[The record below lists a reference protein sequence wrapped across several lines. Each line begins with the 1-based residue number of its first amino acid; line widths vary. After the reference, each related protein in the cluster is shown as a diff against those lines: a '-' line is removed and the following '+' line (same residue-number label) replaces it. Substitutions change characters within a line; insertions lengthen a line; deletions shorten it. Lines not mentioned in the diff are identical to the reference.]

1 MADPA
6 PSASPSRFP
15 RRLRNRI
22 VVRIG
27 LLVAGLAVA
36 VGLSTYA
43 IVSDTLEREK
53 ERSAEEQFR
62 SNASALDAA
71 LGTGADV
78 DPLAV
83 LTSLR
88 PEVRAGELLWAHGRW
103 FAASSQL
110 RPEDLPAAL
119 VGAVQAGEPASARF
133 ESTSG
138 PLLAFGAPLDGGRR
152 YFEVFD
158 LQELED
164 TLGTLRR
171 ALAASGL
178 LATLAAVAVAWL
190 IARRVTAP
198 LEGVANA
205 ATRIASGDL
214 DVRMAGSDDR
224 DLGRIAAS
232 FNRMADTLQARL
244 ARESRFAADV
254 SHELRSPMT
263 TLVNAAT
270 VLQRRR
276 HELSGDGQEAL
287 DLLVGDV
294 ERFERIIADLTEMS
308 KHDAGTIRPEREVLP
323 AAAVRDAIRRIS
335 GSVPVEVHDGAEGA
349 LVLVDL
355 QLLERVLHT
364 VLENADAYAGGACA
378 IHVDADEA
386 SVLVHVDDEG
396 PGVPVDERERIF
408 ERFAR
413 GVHGERRTTADGSGL
428 GLSLASENMRALG
441 GSVTV
446 GDNPGGTGARFT
458 LSLPR
463 AGA

>member
-1 MADPA
+1 M
-6 PSASPSRFP
+6 
-15 RRLRNRI
+15 
-22 VVRIG
+22 VRIG
-27 LLVAGLAVA
+27 LLVAALAVA
-36 VGLSTYA
+36 VGTSTYA
-43 IVSDTLEREK
+43 IVSDTLVREK

-62 SNASALDAA
+62 SNATVLDNALDA
-71 LGTGADV
+71 GGDV
-78 DPLAV
+78 DERAV

-88 PEVRAGELLWAHGRW
+88 PEVRAGELLYADGRW

-110 RPEDLPAAL
+110 RPEDLPVGL
-119 VGAVQAGEPASARF
+119 VGSVQAGEPASARF
-133 ESTSG
+133 DSADG
-138 PLLAFGAPLDGGRR
+138 PLLAFGTPLEGGRR

-158 LQELED
+158 LRELDD

-232 FNRMADTLQARL
+232 FNRMADTLQARI

-270 VLQRRR
+270 VLERRR
-276 HELSGDGQEAL
+276 HELSEDGQEAL
-287 DLLVGDV
+287 ELLVGDI

-308 KHDAGTIRPEREVLP
+308 KHDAGTVRPAPEVLP
-323 AAAVRDAIRRIS
+323 AGRAVRDVVRRAS
-335 GSVPVEVHDGAEGA
+335 ASLPVEVHRAAEDV

-364 VLENADAYAGGACA
+364 VLENADAYAGGARA
-378 IHVDADEA
+378 VHVDADA
-386 SVLVHVDDEG
+386 TGVLVHVDDEG

-408 ERFAR
+408 DRFAR

-428 GLSLASENMRALG
+428 GLSLAAENMRALG
-441 GSVTV
+441 GTISV

-458 LSLPR
+458 LVLPR
-463 AGA
+463 PVA